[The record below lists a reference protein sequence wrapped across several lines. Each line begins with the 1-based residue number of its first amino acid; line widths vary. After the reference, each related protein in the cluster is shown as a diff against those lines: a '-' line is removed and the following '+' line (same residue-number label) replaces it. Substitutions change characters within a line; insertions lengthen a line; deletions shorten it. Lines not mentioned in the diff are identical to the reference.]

1 MNKKYQIFLV
11 AIAVA
16 AITAAVFIPSLA
28 GSFLNWDDGRLLEFS
43 GWRGFSPPRVEWWF
57 SSFAG
62 GDYKPLVWASYAC
75 DYAFWGLNPVGYHL
89 SNVILHSLNAF
100 LLFLLLRALATVQP
114 PGESARGR
122 PLPVAAGFS
131 LRNDSRLWIPF
142 ISALFFSLPPLR
154 VETVAWITERKGCLS
169 SFFFL
174 LSVLWYASYA
184 CRRQRVDPAPWRYL
198 GALLAGAC
206 AGLAKPSA
214 ISLPLALFILDFYPL
229 DRRREG
235 FRRLLVEKIPFLL
248 VSFGVGVMAVQGQRA
263 ASALAPLKDASLV
276 HRLLLASRAP
286 FFYLGKTLCPIQLC
300 PVYFQEKISVGL
312 AAFAAPLALIVI
324 TFIFLLV
331 WRRKIKWPLVSWCL
345 YLALLFPVSG
355 VFRTGAVS
363 VADRFSYLPA
373 LAGSFA
379 VARFLSLPSGF
390 ARPIA
395 KTAAV
400 LVLAAL
406 AFLAIRQQG
415 VWRTPRLLW
424 ESAAR
429 RSPGSA
435 LAFNNLGNALSGAG
449 EDAAAREAYETALR
463 LKADNPEA
471 HTNLG
476 NLLARAGDSEGAAV
490 HYREALKATSRF
502 SPEAYNNLGNVLA
515 RSGEI
520 AEAVA
525 QFEEAL
531 RLKPEYPEAHN
542 NLANAL
548 ALKGLLAAAAVHYRE
563 ALRLKPDYPDAYL
576 GLGGVLQETGKLDE
590 AIECFRRCTLL
601 APGREEAHYYLG
613 KALEALGRNEEAA
626 VHLRRAA
633 ELCRGQREVNPPR
646 KGSKGAKYFNR
657 ESRVCPP
664 KRLSA

>member
-11 AIAVA
+11 AIAVT

-43 GWRGFSPPRVEWWF
+43 GWRGFSLPRVEWWF

-75 DYAFWGLNPVGYHL
+75 DYAFWGLYPVGYHL

-100 LLFLLLRALATVQP
+100 LLFLLLRALLAVQS

-131 LRNDSRLWIPF
+131 LRNDSQADKTCKHTIDKTQAKACGYPNLGIPV
-142 ISALFFSLPPLR
+142 IAAAALFFSLHPLR

-169 SFFFL
+169 AFFFL
-174 LSVLWYASYA
+174 LSVLLYVSYA
-184 CRRQRVDPAPWRYL
+184 RLRPRAAPAPWRYL
-198 GALLAGAC
+198 GSLLSGVC

-235 FRRLLVEKIPFLL
+235 FRRLIGEKLPFLL
-248 VSFGVGVMAVQGQRA
+248 VSFVVGVMAIQGQRA

-276 HRLLLASRAP
+276 QRLLLASRAP
-286 FFYLGKTLCPIQLC
+286 YFYLGKTLCPIRLS
-300 PVYFQEKISVGL
+300 PVYFQEVVQSRIDLL
-312 AAFAAPLALIVI
+312 AAPISLVI
-324 TFIFLLV
+324 ISFIFLLL

-355 VFRTGAVS
+355 FFRTGAVS

-373 LAGSFA
+373 LAVSFA
-379 VARFLSLPSGF
+379 VARLLSLPSGF

-406 AFLAIRQQG
+406 AFLAVRQQG

-429 RSPGSA
+429 RSPESA
-435 LAFNNLGNALSGAG
+435 LAFNNLGNALSGEG
-449 EDAAAREAYETALR
+449 EDAAARKAYETALR

-490 HYREALKATSRF
+490 HYR
-502 SPEAYNNLGNVLA
+502 VA
-515 RSGEI
+515 R
-520 AEAVA
+520 
-525 QFEEAL
+525 
-531 RLKPEYPEAHN
+531 RL
-542 NLANAL
+542 
-548 ALKGLLAAAAVHYRE
+548 
-563 ALRLKPDYPDAYL
+563 
-576 GLGGVLQETGKLDE
+576 
-590 AIECFRRCTLL
+590 
-601 APGREEAHYYLG
+601 
-613 KALEALGRNEEAA
+613 
-626 VHLRRAA
+626 
-633 ELCRGQREVNPPR
+633 
-646 KGSKGAKYFNR
+646 
-657 ESRVCPP
+657 
-664 KRLSA
+664 